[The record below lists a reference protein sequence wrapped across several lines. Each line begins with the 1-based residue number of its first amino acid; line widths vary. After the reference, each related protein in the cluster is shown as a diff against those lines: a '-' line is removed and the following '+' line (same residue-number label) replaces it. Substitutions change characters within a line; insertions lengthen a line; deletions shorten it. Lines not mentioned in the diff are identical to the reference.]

1 MASKRK
7 RKLEKKSSTEFQEK
21 MKARRA
27 SANDALWTYGLPLV
41 VILVVGLGIYFAF
54 FYELGDPSAEKW
66 ELEDPQTGEV
76 YASEDYYNDGLTIVE
91 FFNSKCGACQSQAPI
106 LNDVYSNYSS
116 EVNFFAIGGYKLGN
130 GQDSASTISKFKVDY
145 NMLFPHLY
153 DPSGDLM
160 RDYGF
165 SSYPSM
171 AFIKNG
177 EIVYSHSGILSE
189 SQLNAQIEKYK

>member
-54 FYELGDPSAEKW
+54 FYELGDPRQKNGN
-66 ELEDPQTGEV
+66 LKILKLV
-76 YASEDYYNDGLTIVE
+76 IYASEDYYNDGLTIVE
-91 FFNSKCGACQSQAPI
+91 FFNSKCGACQSIAPI

-116 EVNFFAIGGYKLGN
+116 
-130 GQDSASTISKFKVDY
+130 S
-145 NMLFPHLY
+145 
-153 DPSGDLM
+153 
-160 RDYGF
+160 
-165 SSYPSM
+165 
-171 AFIKNG
+171 
-177 EIVYSHSGILSE
+177 
-189 SQLNAQIEKYK
+189 